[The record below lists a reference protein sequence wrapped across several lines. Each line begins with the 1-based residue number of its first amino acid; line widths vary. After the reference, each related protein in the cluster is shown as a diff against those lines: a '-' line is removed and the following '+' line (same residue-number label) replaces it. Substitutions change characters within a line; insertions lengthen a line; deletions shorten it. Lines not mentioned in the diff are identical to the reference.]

1 MDEHL
6 TQPDSPSFSPDGK
19 YLYYHVSYSI
29 AEGLGM
35 LTAGHRILR
44 REAATG
50 RFKHVRLSG
59 PAEPTPAFRAT
70 LKLGGYATSV
80 GEEPGATITRSV
92 RSMTPGPRS
101 TSGPS
106 GVRSP
111 SRTTASRGA
120 GNISFW

>member
-50 RFKHVRLSG
+50 RFENVRLSG
-59 PAEPTPAFRAT
+59 PAEPTPDFRAA
-70 LKLGGYATSV
+70 LNSGGDRKS
-80 GEEPGATITRSV
+80 TRLNS
-92 RSMTPGPRS
+92 SHPRLS
-101 TSGPS
+101 RMPS
-106 GVRSP
+106 S
-111 SRTTASRGA
+111 A
-120 GNISFW
+120 